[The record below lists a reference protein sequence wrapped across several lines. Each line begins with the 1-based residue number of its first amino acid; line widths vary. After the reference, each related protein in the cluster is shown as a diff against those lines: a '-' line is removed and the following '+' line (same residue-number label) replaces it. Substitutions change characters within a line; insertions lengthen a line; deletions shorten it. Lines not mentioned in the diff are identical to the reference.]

1 MATQLSS
8 STSSTYRRTARRDR
22 RIRHRARFP
31 KPNPPQLKTSRRRG
45 PKRRKLREQDSL
57 DLDNCYYACEDR
69 GYHLDPDV
77 RVGLEINHD
86 ETPYWF
92 SDDSITDRSIAAE
105 EPCPLLDF
113 SAVGAL
119 ARPSPTISSETGGG
133 KVIFKRKGTR
143 SLSEADLTE
152 NPSPPLPPIL
162 MTAKARTSIQLPS
175 CHLEPSRN
183 RCPPE
188 YHSDYL
194 NDVRIPSPLLYHS
207 SQFEY
212 TTPSDNPWLTW
223 NVPSFEFAHGQQKPE
238 PDFTSYRPVVCGA
251 ALDERTH
258 MQRNESLGFAVCT
271 AASSRHKAEASHVS
285 DGSHDSSTHGD
296 VLSSGDDLDSQELT
310 RTNQEYSLV
319 ADVDRN
325 GLVTPMGLDFPWY
338 HDFFMPKVSYSQEI
352 AVPPDVAPSEDNLI
366 FPTLPTPI
374 NLDHAL
380 IACCSVNNIVHPGGN
395 QAARSWERAGRGLPS
410 FRDPVDT
417 TPSPSMSDAVEA
429 AVRGACSASE
439 PQTTRGSLDSRDD
452 TITSDGP
459 YPGAAIKVVI
469 PPCMDLVPAR
479 LYRHQLIAWP
489 LSTAAVEARNR
500 RDSDVSAVLRMAE
513 WLAGL
518 NTLRPYVGGQL
529 GLPLPKPP
537 GNDAGLNSR
546 RNMSTFNDT
555 LSSVLSARVECH
567 GEPAEDE
574 ADSGSPDE
582 GYFTCS
588 ERYSEADLLEDTP
601 TDEEWV
607 DWEWDFQSDDV
618 DERIG
623 LFASEWEG
631 ATKADTM

>member
-8 STSSTYRRTARRDR
+8 STRSTYRRTARRDR

-105 EPCPLLDF
+105 EPCPLLDY

-143 SLSEADLTE
+143 SLSEADLNE

-162 MTAKARTSIQLPS
+162 MTTKARTSIQLPS

-223 NVPSFEFAHGQQKPE
+223 NVSSFEFAHGQQKPE

-258 MQRNESLGFAVCT
+258 MQRNESLGYAVCT

-310 RTNQEYSLV
+310 RTNQGYSLI
-319 ADVDRN
+319 ADVERN
-325 GLVTPMGLDFPWY
+325 GPVTPMGLDFPWC

-352 AVPPDVAPSEDNLI
+352 GVPPDAAPSEDNLI

-380 IACCSVNNIVHPGGN
+380 IACCSVNNIVHPSGN

-417 TPSPSMSDAVEA
+417 TPSPSISDAVEA
-429 AVRGACSASE
+429 AVHGACSASE
-439 PQTTRGSLDSRDD
+439 PQTTRGSLDSRDG

-479 LYRHQLIAWP
+479 LYQHQLIAWP

-500 RDSDVSAVLRMAE
+500 RDSDVSAVLRMAD

-518 NTLRPYVGGQL
+518 NTLGPYVGGQL

-546 RNMSTFNDT
+546 RNMSTSNDT
-555 LSSVLSARVECH
+555 LSSVLSARAQCH
-567 GEPAEDE
+567 GGFAEDE

-588 ERYSEADLLEDTP
+588 ERYSETDLLEDTP

-607 DWEWDFQSDDV
+607 DWEWDFESDDV

-623 LFASEWEG
+623 LFATEWEG
-631 ATKADTM
+631 ASKADAV